1 MRGIN
6 DRSSACDR
14 FGGDLAVV
22 VSKLHL
28 DPPTVIGE
36 IYRLLD
42 HIKACIAQ
50 TLALQRKLQT
60 VGWGHLGLTPN
71 RGCLM
76 LD

>member
-1 MRGIN
+1 MGASGAPFVVEKRNRRMRGIN

-14 FGGDLAVV
+14 IGGDLVVV

-42 HIKACIAQ
+42 HFKARITQ
-50 TLALQRKLQT
+50 TLALQRQL
-60 VGWGHLGLTPN
+60 
-71 RGCLM
+71 
-76 LD
+76 